1 MSSLLPE
8 KIESKHVAAHM
19 SENYDELIRLAA
31 LQRQVDRT
39 GEPPAE
45 FKAELA
51 ELSGIGLRLLTL
63 TAKLI
68 EGKPY
73 QIVTDNHDNAKQY
86 RALGQHVGAAIE
98 VAEIAGRFTRII
110 FRPPAAQ

>member
-1 MSSLLPE
+1 
-8 KIESKHVAAHM
+8 M

-39 GEPPAE
+39 GEPAAE

-51 ELSGIGLRLLTL
+51 KLSGIGLRLLTL
-63 TAKLI
+63 AAKLL

-73 QIVTDNHDNAKQY
+73 QIVTDNLDNAKQY
-86 RALGQHVGAAIE
+86 RALAQNVGAAIE
-98 VAEIAGRFTRII
+98 VGEIAGRFTRMI
-110 FRPPAAQ
+110 FRSPSVQ